1 VILGCGPLGL
11 AAVQGARIQGA
22 ARIIAVDPIRY
33 RREVALQV
41 GATVALDPNVEG
53 ANLVPKIR
61 QLCQSKTK
69 PLAGGGNTLPD
80 FVLEAAGGDLFPPKV
95 EVGPDPTGVLVLQQA
110 WQLCSPV
117 GNLVTTGVGHPPGTM
132 ISFPAGQWSNSS
144 KSHHPGNV
152 AGASSL
158 RDIPRFVRLIEAG
171 HFNAKALATA
181 TFPLDQARSAFQAA
195 ADRTTVAA
203 IVVFA

>member
-1 VILGCGPLGL
+1 MPEQDQTAG
-11 AAVQGARIQGA
+11 
-22 ARIIAVDPIRY
+22 
-33 RREVALQV
+33 
-41 GATVALDPNVEG
+41 
-53 ANLVPKIR
+53 
-61 QLCQSKTK
+61 
-69 PLAGGGNTLPD
+69 GGGNTLPD

-95 EVGPDPTGVLVLQQA
+95 EVGSRSHGVLVLQQA

-117 GNLVTTGVGHPPGTM
+117 GNLVTTGVGHPPGRR
-132 ISFPAGQWSNSS
+132 SVFLAGQWFLNSS

-203 IVVFA
+203 IVVFG